1 MQLLS
6 SLFFKYRYWALC
18 LGVVF
23 LMILQ
28 IRNGN
33 WYGDFWEHAAVTREL
48 ATHLWHP
55 SHPQLLLDA
64 PHHYYSLHAWA
75 VAAFS
80 KVTQLLASGCSY
92 HCRSR
97 EPRSALTWSGRLLV
111 SVRPETSSGCR
122 ILSSVISSPAVGSGG
137 VAVQWMFQFGVI
149 GLRVTISIY
158 LCGLFGS
165 NQHMDFC
172 SVSTRGLEIL
182 VHPLFGLL
190 Q

>member
-18 LGVVF
+18 LSVMFV
-23 LMILQ
+23 MILQ

-80 KVTQLLASGCSY
+80 KVTQLPPVAALTIAGLVNLALLLLGLAAFSAACAPKHPQAAGFYLLLFHLLLWGPGAWQYSGCFNLASKEGRCWY
-92 HCRSR
+92 FLR
-97 EPRSALTWSGRLLV
+97 EPH
-111 SVRPETSSGCR
+111 
-122 ILSSVISSPAVGSGG
+122 
-137 VAVQWMFQFGVI
+137 FQ
-149 GLRVTISIY
+149 
-158 LCGLFGS
+158 
-165 NQHMDFC
+165 Q
-172 SVSTRGLEIL
+172 
-182 VHPLFGLL
+182 
-190 Q
+190 